1 MTTPAVR
8 DLNMALTRIS
18 SDLQFVSHRLEA
30 HLREISRE
38 GSRDSHLPDLA
49 KLSKRITALETNIPL
64 LEKHA
69 ENLTKRKA
77 VVLEKLSTV
86 SLENHDKMVAV
97 YERLG
102 FGAGGVIVLERCT
115 CICTAPHLCCLQN
128 PNPTAGRL

>member
-1 MTTPAVR
+1 MTTPAIT

-30 HLREISRE
+30 LLRELSRE
-38 GSRDSHLPDLA
+38 GNRDSNLPDLA
-49 KLSKRITALETNIPL
+49 KLSKRITTLKTNIPL

-69 ENLTKRKA
+69 ENLAKRKA
-77 VVLEKLSTV
+77 EALEKLSTV

-102 FGAGGVIVLERCT
+102 FGAGGVCWREALSYV
-115 CICTAPHLCCLQN
+115 PHHTLLLIK
-128 PNPTAGRL
+128 PNCMLAVD

>member
-30 HLREISRE
+30 HLREVSRE
-38 GSRDSHLPDLA
+38 GSKGGNLPDLA
-49 KLSKRITALETNIPL
+49 KLSKRISTLKTNIPL

-69 ENLTKRKA
+69 ENLAKSKA
-77 VVLEKLSTV
+77 EVLEKLSTV
-86 SLENHDKMVAV
+86 SLENHNKMVAV

-102 FGAGGVIVLERCT
+102 FGADENWVKAASDVRDSMAHQDQFKPSLNLNQT
-115 CICTAPHLCCLQN
+115 
-128 PNPTAGRL
+128 